1 MGSQLHQSA
10 MATPCLKSSVPS
22 MSDGVIEECELKIE
36 SVEIVLTKSPFLAA
50 AKKGGRHTLGIAIDY
65 ALQHNSLSHLFRR
78 RKILLAATISAH
90 FGFQSPVSTTH
101 FRLSS
106 NQAGR
111 SRAVRCE
118 GNDTSGSGHTDTT
131 ALFGERKCF
140 TITRTSG
147 TQECN

>member
-65 ALQHNSLSHLFRR
+65 ALQHNSLSHLFIR
-78 RKILLAATISAH
+78 RKMLLAATISAH
-90 FGFQSPVSTTH
+90 FGFQLTRQHNTFSIIFEPSRKVS
-101 FRLSS
+101 
-106 NQAGR
+106 
-111 SRAVRCE
+111 SRKVR
-118 GNDTSGSGHTDTT
+118 G
-131 ALFGERKCF
+131 
-140 TITRTSG
+140 
-147 TQECN
+147 

>member
-65 ALQHNSLSHLFRR
+65 
-78 RKILLAATISAH
+78 K
-90 FGFQSPVSTTH
+90 V
-101 FRLSS
+101 
-106 NQAGR
+106 
-111 SRAVRCE
+111 
-118 GNDTSGSGHTDTT
+118 
-131 ALFGERKCF
+131 CF
-140 TITRTSG
+140 TAQLTFPPLHTPENAPGSLDQCALWFSTHPSAQHIFDYLRTK
-147 TQECN
+147 QEGLEP